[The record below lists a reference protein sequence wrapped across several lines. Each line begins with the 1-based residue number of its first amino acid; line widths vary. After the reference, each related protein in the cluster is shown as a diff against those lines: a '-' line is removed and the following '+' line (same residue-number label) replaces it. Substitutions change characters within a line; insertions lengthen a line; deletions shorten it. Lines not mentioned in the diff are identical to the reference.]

1 MESNARRQRSGFHL
15 CGRMSAPMR
24 KQLLFVIILAASS
37 AVAQQRL
44 PAPQI
49 ASAEGRPAPDFNLQD
64 QSGKA
69 LRLSSL
75 RGSRVLLVFYR
86 GHW

>member
-1 MESNARRQRSGFHL
+1 
-15 CGRMSAPMR
+15 MSAPMR
-24 KQLLFVIILAASS
+24 KLLLFAIILVAGS
-37 AVAQQRL
+37 ATAQQRL

-49 ASAEGRPAPDFNLQD
+49 ASAAGQPAPDFTLHD

>member
-1 MESNARRQRSGFHL
+1 MF
-15 CGRMSAPMR
+15 APMR
-24 KQLLFVIILAASS
+24 KLLLFAVIILAVGSAS
-37 AVAQQRL
+37 AQQRL

-49 ASAEGRPAPDFNLQD
+49 PSAEGQPAPDFTLQD
-64 QSGKA
+64 QNGKA

>member
-1 MESNARRQRSGFHL
+1 MF
-15 CGRMSAPMR
+15 APMR
-24 KQLLFVIILAASS
+24 KLLFATTLAASFAS
-37 AVAQQRL
+37 AQQRL

-49 ASAEGRPAPDFNLQD
+49 ASAEGQRAPDFTLQD

-69 LRLSSL
+69 VRLSSL

>member
-1 MESNARRQRSGFHL
+1 
-15 CGRMSAPMR
+15 MSAPMR
-24 KQLLFVIILAASS
+24 KLLLFAVIILAVGSAS
-37 AVAQQRL
+37 AQQRL

-49 ASAEGRPAPDFNLQD
+49 ASAEGQPAPDFTLQD
-64 QSGKA
+64 QSGKPV
-69 LRLSSL
+69 RLSSL

>member
-1 MESNARRQRSGFHL
+1 
-15 CGRMSAPMR
+15 MSARMR
-24 KQLLFVIILAASS
+24 KLLLFAIILAAGS
-37 AVAQQRL
+37 ATAQQRL

-49 ASAEGRPAPDFNLQD
+49 ASAEGQPAPDFTLQD
-64 QSGKA
+64 QNGKA